1 MLVSS
6 FSGDT
11 TLAGK
16 WREGFCVYDNDA
28 DDDDD
33 GSGSCLT
40 SSWISQGLAEC
51 WLCLCCTEKSRAF
64 SPHGDAK
71 KQALDPD
78 DLRASNLGRP
88 VLSPYPISPRDMAK
102 ISHDQHLL
110 HFNC

>member
-1 MLVSS
+1 MCITINSSSGLLCMLVSS

-51 WLCLCCTEKSRAF
+51 
-64 SPHGDAK
+64 
-71 KQALDPD
+71 
-78 DLRASNLGRP
+78 
-88 VLSPYPISPRDMAK
+88 
-102 ISHDQHLL
+102 
-110 HFNC
+110 